1 MDKTD
6 LMKYEEGVDEQSLR
20 NMNKFARF
28 MAKMIDKY
36 GEEVLKDLQEESD
49 DG

>member
-6 LMKYEEGVDEQSLR
+6 LMEYEEGVDEQSLR

>member
-6 LMKYEEGVDEQSLR
+6 LMEYEEGVDERSLR